1 MTNSFDDLA
10 EKLRNQY
17 SRAHRG
23 AFQQADETIVVFF
36 NDGAILGEKE
46 VGYFKSLADNEL
58 VKLIGEGRSSDGYAH
73 VLVYRLGDDVDEIFR
88 KTFAVEAF
96 TQDVWQAWR
105 AAAGSSADARYEL
118 MQRRIAS
125 SIKPPA

>member
-46 VGYFKSLADNEL
+46 VHYFKSLADSEL
-58 VKLIGEGRSSDGYAH
+58 VKLIGEGMSSDGYSR
-73 VLVYRLGDDVDEIFR
+73 VLVYRLGDGVDEVFR
-88 KTFAVEAF
+88 QTFAVEAF

-105 AAAGSSADARYEL
+105 TASTPRVDSGYEL

-125 SIKPPA
+125 SITPPT